1 MGDFRM
7 TNGEGMP
14 ATPEERRRKRWRWW
28 LSFFILLGGVVAA
41 GFLVKMDRYALAT
54 GYVTTENY
62 AEVRSPVT
70 GIVSKILVRTGET
83 VEAGQVLVELN
94 SAEEEATLSETR
106 ARVSKLKTEMERR
119 RAEMAIDLERRSVD
133 LNEQKRA
140 HAAELEIAELELKN
154 MQSKL
159 QLTQELVAK
168 ELKAA
173 SELEDVRLQE
183 KLAEVRLQTL
193 QQKNFQVYEALLE
206 RDKAKYDREMDALQ
220 EELAALEDSVR
231 RVEARLELR
240 KIRAPIAGQ
249 VVRYEFVVGELL
261 QPSYAIYEIF
271 GGENNVLKLRV
282 DEHYATRVAPGHSYR
297 ARLTSVG
304 GGLPLRRVYFRGK
317 VEYLRNVIQSEGQS
331 TYRMA
336 YCSVDPGEYILP
348 PGTTAEAR
356 IYYDRSSFWSYLFN
370 LDP

>member
-1 MGDFRM
+1 MGEFRM
-7 TNGEGMP
+7 TNGEGLP
-14 ATPEERRRKRWRWW
+14 PTPEERRKKRWRRW
-28 LSFFILLGGVVAA
+28 LIVLILAGGVVAA
-41 GFLVKMDRYALAT
+41 GFLVKIRRYTLAT
-54 GYVTTENY
+54 GYVTTEEY

-70 GIVSKILVRTGET
+70 GIVSKILVHSGEM

-119 RAEMAIDLERRSVD
+119 QAEMAIDLERRGVD
-133 LNEQKRA
+133 LDEQKRT
-140 HAAELEIAELELKN
+140 HAAELEIAQLELQN

-159 QLTQELVAK
+159 QLTRELVAK

-173 SELEDVRLQE
+173 SELEDVQLQE

-193 QQKNFQVYEALLE
+193 QQKNFRAYEELLE
-206 RDKAKYDREMDALQ
+206 RDRAKYGREMEALR
-220 EELAALEDSVR
+220 EELAALEDAVR

-240 KIRAPIAGQ
+240 KIRAPIEGQ

-271 GGENNVLKLRV
+271 GGGNNVLKLRV
-282 DEHYATRVAPGHSYR
+282 DERYATRVGAGQAYR
-297 ARLTSVG
+297 ARLTSIG
-304 GGLPLRRVYFRGK
+304 GALPLQRVYFYGT
-317 VEYLRNVIQSEGQS
+317 VGYMRNVIQSEGQS

-336 YCSVDPGEYILP
+336 YCSFDPGEYVIP

-356 IYYDRSSFWSYLFN
+356 IYYGHSSFWSYLFN